1 MNSISRFYKNHG
13 TTMRIAMGQCSVL
26 ITLLL
31 LAAFAGLIPD
41 RNSAVI
47 QGRASLAEA
56 IASNSSIFITRAD
69 LRRMEANLR
78 LVLNRNPD
86 ILSAAVRRA
95 DETAMVTVGEHQTLW
110 LVEGDTNSQLTV
122 PIWEGEKRWGQM
134 ELRFTP
140 IGPTGPLAFFY
151 QPVTLLILFISLA
164 SFILFFL
171 YLRKMLKDLDPSQA
185 IPDRVR
191 SALDTMAEGLLVL
204 DAKQNIVLANEAFS
218 SIVGIPAGKLIGKK
232 AGAFSW
238 HKMDASSMTR
248 SDYPWSRAL
257 TDCESQR
264 NQSVR
269 LKIGD
274 DTRTFQT
281 NCSPVLASENK
292 AGGVLISFDDITE
305 LEIKEQQ
312 LKKSKLE
319 AEQANQAKSD
329 FLANM
334 SHEIRTPMTA
344 IMGFTE
350 VLKRAYSNSAGG
362 VPDDHNLHYLNTI
375 ANSSQHLLDLINDI
389 LDLSKVEAGRVEVE
403 EVPCSVHWIVQDV
416 LQVMRVR
423 AEEKGLA
430 LEYLPAGSLPENI
443 QSDPARIRQIL
454 INLTGNAIK
463 FTERGSVEVIT
474 SLDENSA
481 KPMLKID
488 VRDSGIGMTAGQ
500 SADVFSPFVQADS
513 SITRRFGGTGL
524 GLSICKRFSEAMGGE
539 ISVTSEA
546 GKGSTFSV
554 AIPTGSLAGSTML
567 TPQQLLAVGPS
578 SAVSKVGKWV
588 FEAAPVLVVDDSAEN
603 RELISLVLEGQG
615 LVVTLAS
622 NGREALELLARERFE
637 MVLMDV
643 SMPVMD
649 GYTAVAEMR
658 ERGMPMPVIALTA
671 HAMKGAKERCL
682 NAGYTGYLSKPI
694 DFDALNQRLAED
706 LVAEFVED
714 TADLLPAASPI
725 AQQEAPQNLNV
736 INVLPAPVTELA
748 PIFSTLPG
756 ANDKFQA
763 VIVRFVERLREQIGA
778 IEKAMSNRAYDSLED
793 LGHWLRGSAGSV
805 GFHDFDEPGQSLE
818 DLAKERD
825 DAQLVDVVRVIVELG
840 DRVFEAYSYSARPTK
855 INSAAAPRINAAAQ
869 QPDAL
874 PAVVTS
880 QMMADDRFRPLVE
893 KYVKGLPKQLD
904 SMEQAM
910 AASDLQVVADL
921 AHWLLG
927 SAGTLGLHPFTE
939 PASALQDLAN
949 AGRINESRSKVK
961 IIRILCDRIDLN
973 AIAEVA

>member
-1 MNSISRFYKNHG
+1 MNAISRFFKNHG

-31 LAAFAGLIPD
+31 LAAFMGLIPD
-41 RNSAVI
+41 RDNAVI

-56 IASNSSIFITRAD
+56 IAANSSIFITRSD
-69 LRRMEANLR
+69 LRRMEANLQ
-78 LVLNRNPD
+78 LVLSRNPD
-86 ILSAAVRRA
+86 ILSAAVRKT
-95 DETAMVTVGEHQTLW
+95 DEAPIVTVGEHESQW
-110 LVEGDTNSQLTV
+110 RVEGDANSQLTV

-140 IGPTGPLAFFY
+140 VGPHGPFSFFFA
-151 QPVTLLILFISLA
+151 PVTLLIMFIAAA

-204 DAKQNIVLANEAFS
+204 DARQNIVLANEAFS
-218 SIVGIPAGKLIGKK
+218 TIVGIPSGKLLGQK
-232 AGAFSW
+232 AGSFAW
-238 HKMDASSMTR
+238 YNMDDSSMAR
-248 SDYPWSRAL
+248 PDYPWSRAL
-257 TDCESQR
+257 ADCEAQR

-269 LKIGD
+269 LKVGD
-274 DTRTFQT
+274 DDIRTFQT

-305 LEIKEQQ
+305 LEQKEQQ
-312 LKKSKLE
+312 LKKSKME

-350 VLKRAYSNSAGG
+350 VLKRAYNERAEG
-362 VPDDHNLHYLNTI
+362 VTDNHNLHYLNTI
-375 ANSSQHLLDLINDI
+375 ASSSQHLLDLINDI

-403 EVPCSVHWIVQDV
+403 EVLCSVHWIIHEVV
-416 LQVMRVR
+416 QVMRVR
-423 AEEKGLA
+423 AEEKGLT
-430 LEYLPAGSLPENI
+430 LEYLPEGSLPETI
-443 QSDPARIRQIL
+443 QSDPVRIRQIM
-454 INLTGNAIK
+454 INLIGNAIK
-463 FTERGSVEVIT
+463 FTERGSVEIIT
-474 SLDENSA
+474 SLDNSA
-481 KPMLKID
+481 ADPMLKIA

-539 ISVTSEA
+539 ISVASEA
-546 GKGSTFSV
+546 GKGSTFTV
-554 AIPTGSLAGSTML
+554 VIPAGSLVGSKML
-567 TPQQLLAVGPS
+567 TPEELLADSQIS
-578 SAVSKVGKWV
+578 SAPKAGKWI
-588 FEAAPVLVVDDSAEN
+588 FNPVPILVVDDGAEN
-603 RELISLVLEGQG
+603 RELLSLVLQGQG
-615 LVVTLAS
+615 LVVSTAT
-622 NGREALELLARERFE
+622 NGREALDLLAREKIE

-658 ERGMPMPVIALTA
+658 ERGMTVPVIALTA

-682 NAGYTGYLSKPI
+682 NAGYSGYLSKPI

-706 LVAEFVED
+706 LRAEFVED
-714 TADLLPAASPI
+714 TIDLPPAAG
-725 AQQEAPQNLNV
+725 
-736 INVLPAPVTELA
+736 PVTREETAVSPTKTDDRPDEVGTLA

-756 ANDKFQA
+756 ANEKLKG
-763 VIVRFVERLREQIGA
+763 VILRFVDRLRDQIGA
-778 IEKAMSNRAYDSLED
+778 IEQAYDERDYDSLKD

-805 GFHDFDEPGQSLE
+805 GFHDFDEPGQLLE
-818 DLAKERD
+818 DFASERD
-825 DAQLVDVVRVIVELG
+825 DVQLSHVVQLIGDLG
-840 DRVFEAYSYSARPTK
+840 AAVCSAYSVVPLTTARMSVPRASATTGQDD
-855 INSAAAPRINAAAQ
+855 N
-869 QPDAL
+869 L

-880 QMMADDRFRPLVE
+880 DMIEDDRFRPLVE
-893 KYVKGLPKQLD
+893 KYAQMLPKQLD
-904 SMEQAM
+904 SLEEAM
-910 AASDLQVVADL
+910 AASDLQIVADL

-927 SAGTLGLHPFTE
+927 SAGTLGLHAFTE
-939 PASALQDLAN
+939 PASALQDFAN
-949 AGRINESRSKVK
+949 AGQINESKGQVK
-961 IIRILCDRIDLN
+961 IIRTLCNRIDLGGSLEN
-973 AIAEVA
+973 V